1 MEYKDLIFKRSNLEA
16 NDSITTYNGWG
27 AQQNPYAYETFFNLL
42 KENKPK
48 RILEIGTALG
58 GFTRFL
64 KYSCNELD
72 LDCEILT
79 YDIYGRQD
87 YEEMIS
93 EGIDVRIE
101 NIFNNDYTSVSEFV
115 KKFINQ
121 EGLTLVLCDGGN
133 KILEFNIL
141 SNFLKSG
148 DIIMAHDYARD
159 HEKFV
164 NEVNLKYWNWHEI
177 SEQDIKDACD
187 RNNLTPYR
195 QEIFDDAVW
204 VCKIKQ

>member
-1 MEYKDLIFKRSNLEA
+1 MEYKDLIFKRSDLEA

-27 AQQNPYAYETFFNLL
+27 AQQNPYAYKTFFNLL

-64 KYSCNELD
+64 KYSCNELN

-79 YDIYGRQD
+79 YDIYCRQD
-87 YEEMIS
+87 YQEMIS

-115 KKFINQ
+115 KEFINQ

-148 DIIMAHDYARD
+148 DIIMAHDYAKD

-164 NEVNLKYWNWHEI
+164 NEINLKYWNWHEI
-177 SEQDIKDACD
+177 SEKDIEDACE
-187 RNNLTPYR
+187 RNNLIPYR

-204 VCKIKQ
+204 VCKIKK